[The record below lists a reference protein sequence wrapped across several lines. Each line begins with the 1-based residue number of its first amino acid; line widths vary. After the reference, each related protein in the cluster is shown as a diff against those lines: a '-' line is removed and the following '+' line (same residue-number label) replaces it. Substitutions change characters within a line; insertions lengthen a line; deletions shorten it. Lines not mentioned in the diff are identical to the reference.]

1 MSGRPAAASHL
12 FFGSR
17 SEQRDYYY
25 RAFWEQCQHSGLLA
39 QDAGLVT
46 AFSRDQDKKVYVQ
59 HRIGKHSA
67 ALWAALQQAMP

>member
-1 MSGRPAAASHL
+1 MQASHL

-17 SEQRDYYY
+17 NEQRDYYY
-25 RAFWEQCQHSGLLA
+25 RAFWEQCQRSGLLA

-46 AFSRDQDKKVYVQ
+46 AFSRDQDRKVYVQ
-59 HRIGKHSA
+59 HRIDEHTA